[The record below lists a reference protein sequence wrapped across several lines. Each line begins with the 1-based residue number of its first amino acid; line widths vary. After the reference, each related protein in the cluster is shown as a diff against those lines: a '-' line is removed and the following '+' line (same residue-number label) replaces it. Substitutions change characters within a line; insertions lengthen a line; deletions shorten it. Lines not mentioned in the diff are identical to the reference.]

1 MFNSPEGDRY
11 ATKFDGTFNGKNLPV
26 GTYYY
31 VIKLNDGET
40 EPMTGPITIM
50 R

>member
-1 MFNSPEGDRY
+1 MFNSPKGDQY
-11 ATKFDGTFNGKNLPV
+11 TKPFDGTFNGKNLPV

-40 EPMTGPITIM
+40 EAMTGPLTIM